1 MMIQPN
7 VLHLLVV
14 GGAAGAV
21 ALFRREARGRSQSPG
36 QLFLAPLLA
45 LAAATVLLALPAPEA
60 RQPALWLGGL
70 VAGTLIG
77 TARGA
82 LARLQVDHLWD
93 RLRLPRGRDG
103 LWVALTLGAVAL
115 AAFGAELVPDQAH
128 GLAPAAGGLETA
140 ATVAAAACAGYL
152 AGRAGS
158 LWLRALRAPHHA
170 LR

>member
-1 MMIQPN
+1 MIVQPN

-21 ALFRREARGRSQSPG
+21 VLFRREARGRSQSPG

-45 LAAATVLLALPAPEA
+45 LAAATVLLALPAPDA
-60 RQPALWLGGL
+60 RQPSLWLGGL
-70 VAGTLIG
+70 AGGVLIG
-77 TARGA
+77 AARGA

-103 LWVALTLGAVAL
+103 MWVALTLGAVAL
-115 AAFGAELVPDQAH
+115 AAFGAELMPE
-128 GLAPAAGGLETA
+128 AAGLETV
-140 ATVAAAACAGYL
+140 ATIAAAACAGYL

-158 LWLRALRAPHHA
+158 LWLRALKAPHHA

>member
-1 MMIQPN
+1 MFVQPN

-14 GGAAGAV
+14 GGATGAV
-21 ALFRREARGRSQSPG
+21 VLFRREARGRSQSPG

-60 RQPALWLGGL
+60 RQPTLWLGGL
-70 VAGTLIG
+70 AAGLMAG

-103 LWVALTLGAVAL
+103 MWTALLLGAIALT
-115 AAFGAELVPDQAH
+115 AFAAELVP
-128 GLAPAAGGLETA
+128 GAGGLETA
-140 ATVAAAACAGYL
+140 ATIAAAACAGYL

-158 LWLRALRAPHHA
+158 LWLRALKAPHHA
-170 LR
+170 LRPHQGVR

>member
-1 MMIQPN
+1 MMTIQPN

-14 GGAAGAV
+14 AGAAGAV
-21 ALFRREARGRSQSPG
+21 VLFRREARGRSQSPG

-60 RQPALWLGGL
+60 RQPSLWLGGL
-70 VAGTLIG
+70 AAGLAIG

-103 LWVALTLGAVAL
+103 LWAATMLGAIAL
-115 AAFGAELVPDQAH
+115 AAFGAEL
-128 GLAPAAGGLETA
+128 APGAAGLETA

-152 AGRAGS
+152 TGRAGS
-158 LWLRALRAPHHA
+158 LWLRALNAPHHA

>member
-1 MMIQPN
+1 MIVQPN
-7 VLHLLVV
+7 ILHLLVV
-14 GGAAGAV
+14 AGAAGAV
-21 ALFRREARGRSQSPG
+21 VLFRREARGRSQSPG

-60 RQPALWLGGL
+60 RQPSLWLGGL
-70 VAGTLIG
+70 AAGLAIG

-103 LWVALTLGAVAL
+103 LWAATMLGAIAL
-115 AAFGAELVPDQAH
+115 AAFGAEV
-128 GLAPAAGGLETA
+128 APGAAGLETA

-152 AGRAGS
+152 TGRAGS
-158 LWLRALRAPHHA
+158 LWLRALNAPHHA

>member
-1 MMIQPN
+1 MMTIQPN

-14 GGAAGAV
+14 AGAAGAV
-21 ALFRREARGRSQSPG
+21 VLFRREARGRSQSPG

-60 RQPALWLGGL
+60 RQPSLWLGGL
-70 VAGTLIG
+70 AAGLAIG

-103 LWVALTLGAVAL
+103 LWAATMLGAIAL
-115 AAFGAELVPDQAH
+115 AAFGAEV
-128 GLAPAAGGLETA
+128 APAFVPRASDLETA

-152 AGRAGS
+152 TGRAGS
-158 LWLRALRAPHHA
+158 LWLRALNAPHHA

>member
-21 ALFRREARGRSQSPG
+21 VLFRREARGRSQSPG

-60 RQPALWLGGL
+60 RQPSLWLAGL
-70 VAGTLIG
+70 AAGAAIG

-93 RLRLPRGRDG
+93 RLRVPRGRDG
-103 LWVALTLGAVAL
+103 MWVAATLGAVAL
-115 AAFGAELVPDQAH
+115 AAFGAEL
-128 GLAPAAGGLETA
+128 APGAAGLETA

-158 LWLRALRAPHHA
+158 FWLRALKAPHHA